1 VRVLET
7 PSFRKDV
14 KRLQPNQKQDLDGAV
29 RAIMADPMAGDQKQ
43 GDLAWL
49 RVYKFR
55 MVNQLTLLG
64 YELTS
69 ADTLV
74 LHAVGSHENFYRDLK
89 AN

>member
-1 VRVLET
+1 MRVLET
-7 PSFRKDV
+7 LSFRKDV
-14 KRLQPNQKQDLDGAV
+14 KRLQPNQKQALDGAV
-29 RAIMADPMAGDQKQ
+29 LAVMADPIAGEQKQ

-64 YELTS
+64 YDIKG
-69 ADTLV
+69 ADTII

-89 AN
+89 GN

>member
-1 VRVLET
+1 MRAVVT

-14 KRLQPNQKQDLDGAV
+14 KRLHANQKQDLDAAV
-29 RAIMADPMAGDQKQ
+29 QAVLHDPATGERKC

-55 MVNQLTLLG
+55 MVNQITLLA
-64 YELTS
+64 YEIKDEATI
-69 ADTLV
+69 V

-89 AN
+89 N

>member
-14 KRLQPNQKQDLDGAV
+14 KRLQVNQKQALDEAMRAV
-29 RAIMADPMAGDQKQ
+29 MADPMAGERKQ

-49 RVYKFR
+49 RVYRFR

-64 YELTS
+64 YEIKS
-69 ADTLV
+69 DDTLI

-89 AN
+89 TN

>member
-14 KRLQPNQKQDLDGAV
+14 KRLHGNQKGDLDLAV
-29 RAIMADPMAGDQKQ
+29 RAVLENPAVGDQKL

-55 MVNQLTLLG
+55 MVSQVTLLA
-64 YELTS
+64 YERKD
-69 ADTLV
+69 ADTII

-89 AN
+89 TN

>member
-14 KRLQPNQKQDLDGAV
+14 KRLHGNQKADLDLAV
-29 RAIMADPMAGDQKQ
+29 RAVLENPAVGEQKL

-55 MVNQLTLLG
+55 MVSQVTLLA
-64 YELTS
+64 YERKD
-69 ADTLV
+69 ADTII

-89 AN
+89 TN

>member
-1 VRVLET
+1 MRVLET

-29 RAIMADPMAGDQKQ
+29 RIILADLMSGELKL
-43 GDLAWL
+43 GDLTWL
-49 RVYKFR
+49 RVFKFR

-64 YELTS
+64 YEIRDP
-69 ADTLV
+69 DTIV

-89 AN
+89 TK